1 MTGVAD
7 TPTSQTEASNA
18 ADGSRS
24 TSHSSSRSSAFKEEC
39 QNEYNE
45 VQRSDVSDPYNDLE
59 SSDPEDIQA
68 PMTRES
74 PSPCSQ
80 GRKRCSAKQRKSRS
94 RHKKRFA
101 PSVMEPC
108 HEPSSPLQPCE
119 VPVAVRSPTAYV
131 RPLITAAMPTAPM
144 DSPSEKW
151 LLHYKRLKKANFTCT
166 LLLGHND
173 TVRSVAVDQN
183 LVVSASDDTT
193 LRVWSV
199 QAGRELC
206 SLRGHISSV
215 NAVLLLSSEQTE
227 AVCFRMGCT
236 STYRL
241 AVSGSSDACLN
252 VWLALEGRLL
262 RSMYTYNAIT
272 ALGAITE
279 DCHII
284 VGTEGGKLE
293 VWDLA
298 KGAPLSS
305 VIGHDGAI
313 VSIWVDRAGTVFTA
327 SSDGSLKVWQWLSN
341 ELCAVQVHD
350 ALTQEGCQ
358 LNCVAVDGSK
368 IFVGRDSAYVKVID
382 WATGRIDYLKNH
394 PHDLGSTKAVFVKDS
409 LLLSSSFDKYTGNSM
424 VNMRTLPGG
433 AYVGTLKC
441 SGQGRMNALAS
452 DIVEE
457 NVLRIVTGGAG
468 LAVWD
473 WAPQE
478 NYGENPVLF
487 LETLAECTQGD
498 VDEQN
503 KGISHEKQL
512 QLYQENNASAE
523 EATSWCT
530 LM

>member
-7 TPTSQTEASNA
+7 TSTSQTETSNA

-24 TSHSSSRSSAFKEEC
+24 TSDDSLRGNAFKEEC

-45 VQRSDVSDPYNDLE
+45 VQTTEVFDPYNDLE

-68 PMTRES
+68 PMSRES

-101 PSVMEPC
+101 PALMESC
-108 HEPSSPLQPCE
+108 LEPSSPP
-119 VPVAVRSPTAYV
+119 YV
-131 RPLITAAMPTAPM
+131 RPLITAAVPAMPA

-151 LLHYKRLKKANFTCT
+151 LLHYRRLKKANFTCT
-166 LLLGHND
+166 MLLGHND
-173 TVRSVAVDQN
+173 TVRSVAIDQN

-206 SLRGHISSV
+206 SLRGHMSSV

-262 RSMYTYNAIT
+262 KSMYTYNAIT

-279 DCHII
+279 DCHIV

-313 VSIWVDRAGTVFTA
+313 VSIWVDRTGTVFTA

-350 ALTQEGCQ
+350 AVMREGCQ
-358 LNCVAVDGSK
+358 LNCLTVDASK
-368 IFVGRDSAYVKVID
+368 IFMARDSAYIKVID

-409 LLLSSSFDKYTGNSM
+409 LLLSSSFDKYTGNST

-441 SGQGRMNALAS
+441 TGQGRVNALAS
-452 DIVEE
+452 DIVDQSI
-457 NVLRIVTGGAG
+457 LRIVTGGAS

-478 NYGENPVLF
+478 NNGENAVLF

-498 VDEQN
+498 IDEQN
-503 KGISHEKQL
+503 ECSSSPEKQL
-512 QLYQENNASAE
+512 QLYQENNNAE
-523 EATSWCT
+523 EVTSWCT

>member
-24 TSHSSSRSSAFKEEC
+24 TSDSSSGSNAFKEEC

-45 VQRSDVSDPYNDLE
+45 VQRTEVFDPYNDLE

-68 PMTRES
+68 PMSRES

-101 PSVMEPC
+101 PAVMESC
-108 HEPSSPLQPCE
+108 HEPSSPP
-119 VPVAVRSPTAYV
+119 YV
-131 RPLITAAMPTAPM
+131 RPLITAAMPTMPM
-144 DSPSEKW
+144 ESPSEKW

-166 LLLGHND
+166 VLLGHND

-227 AVCFRMGCT
+227 AVCFRMGRT

-262 RSMYTYNAIT
+262 KSMYTYNAIT

-279 DCHII
+279 DCHIV

-305 VIGHDGAI
+305 VIGHDGVI
-313 VSIWVDRAGTVFTA
+313 VSIWVDRTGTVFTA

-350 ALTQEGCQ
+350 AVLHEGCQ
-358 LNCVAVDGSK
+358 LNCLAVDGSK
-368 IFVGRDSAYVKVID
+368 IFVGRDSACLKVID

-394 PHDLGSTKAVFVKDS
+394 PHDLGSTEAIFIKES
-409 LLLSSSFDKYTGNSM
+409 LLLSSSFDKYTRNST

-441 SGQGRMNALAS
+441 SGQGRVNALAS
-452 DIVEE
+452 DIVEQSI
-457 NVLRIVTGGAG
+457 LRIVTGGAG

-478 NYGENPVLF
+478 NNGENPVLF
-487 LETLAECTQGD
+487 LETLAQCAQRD
-498 VDEQN
+498 VDELNRGSSPQN
-503 KGISHEKQL
+503 QL
-512 QLYQENNASAE
+512 QLYQQNNAE

-530 LM
+530 VM